1 MKTLCLSRSSLL
13 EIQFCRMKHKTITI
27 GKKNWHHLNSLE
39 FELRKRALSGALPE
53 YMGLKED
60 ELQARRPFELIVAKI
75 AFVCREGERKT
86 KIMYGS
92 MLNQKQLNR
101 YLDLLTRNDLLVYNP
116 AGRIYK
122 TTEKGA
128 RYISKYAELLK
139 NRNILDGLEREIE
152 KILPYQTSSH
162 A

>member
-1 MKTLCLSRSSLL
+1 M
-13 EIQFCRMKHKTITI
+13 
-27 GKKNWHHLNSLE
+27 
-39 FELRKRALSGALPE
+39 RKRALSGALPE

-101 YLDLLTRNDLLVYNP
+101 YLDLLAKNGLLVYN
-116 AGRIYK
+116 AEGKLFK
-122 TTEKGA
+122 TTEKGV
-128 RYISKYAELLK
+128 RYLSRYAELLK
-139 NRNILDGLEREIE
+139 NRNTLDALEREME
-152 KILPYQTSSH
+152 MILPYQTVSH
-162 A
+162 T